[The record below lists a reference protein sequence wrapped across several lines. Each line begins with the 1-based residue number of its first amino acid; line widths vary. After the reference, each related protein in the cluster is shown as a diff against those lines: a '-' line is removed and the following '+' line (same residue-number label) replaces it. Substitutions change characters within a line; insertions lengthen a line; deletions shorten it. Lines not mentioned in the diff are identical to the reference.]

1 VPPLR
6 LAACLLAVL
15 AVGCGGDGSHANPLD
30 PNVYLDHA
38 LSLMRSRAVYTPAG
52 GWTEVTARARKM
64 AAWAKTPADT
74 YPAIEYVIGRLQD
87 EGDHFHAVFLD
98 PEASKGELKLQS
110 SPGQTPPPTVSL
122 AAPRI
127 GLVMLPSILSS
138 PASADGRRYTRGALL
153 AVSALRRRADICG
166 RIVDVRGD
174 QGGDMFPMLLAVG
187 PILGSGRVVGF
198 TAKGKRPVWGSKG
211 QNRLSGAGRTARAP
225 IEIADF
231 EPAPAVAVLSSP
243 TTVSSGEDVA
253 VAFRGR
259 ARTRSFGG
267 PTGGATNSP
276 GTYRL
281 ADGATI
287 RFASYW
293 DTDRTGRI
301 YRKPIAPDVA
311 VTPDWSDRPVRSAAS
326 WLRSTRGCR

>member
-1 VPPLR
+1 LR

-52 GWTEVTARARKM
+52 GWAEVTARARKM
-64 AAWAKTPADT
+64 AAWAKTPVDT
-74 YPAIEYVIGRLQD
+74 YPAIGYVIGRLQD
-87 EGDHFHAVFLD
+87 AGDHFHAVFLD
-98 PEASKGELKLQS
+98 PEASKDEQKIQS
-110 SPGQTPPPTVSL
+110 SPEQTAPPTVSL

-127 GLVMLPSILSS
+127 GLVTLPSSLSS
-138 PASADGRRYTRGALL
+138 PASANRRRYARSALS
-153 AVSALRRRADICG
+153 AIAALRRRADVCG
-166 RIVDVRGD
+166 RIVDVRRD
-174 QGGDMFPMLLAVG
+174 RGGDMFPMLLAVG

-198 TAKGKRPVWGSKG
+198 AGNGKRPIWVSYG
-211 QNRLSGAGRTARAP
+211 QNTLSGAGTTARAP
-225 IEIADF
+225 IGIADF
-231 EPAPAVAVLSSP
+231 EPAPAVAVLTSP
-243 TTVSSGEDVA
+243 NTLSAGEDVA

-259 ARTRSFGG
+259 PQTRSFGG
-267 PTGGATNSP
+267 PTGGTTNSP
-276 GTYRL
+276 GIYRL
-281 ADGATI
+281 VDGATI

-301 YRKPIAPDVA
+301 YRKPITPDVA
-311 VTPDWSDRPVRSAAS
+311 VNPDWSDRPVRLAAS